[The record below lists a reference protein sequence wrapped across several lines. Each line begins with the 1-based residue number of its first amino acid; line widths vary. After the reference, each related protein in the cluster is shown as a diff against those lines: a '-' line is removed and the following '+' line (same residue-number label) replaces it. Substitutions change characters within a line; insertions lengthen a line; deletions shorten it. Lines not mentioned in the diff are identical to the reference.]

1 MIDIHKRVSSL
12 EVQKKKEGT
21 FAVVAGWAEDIK
33 VLGKIAFI
41 KLRDREGHLQLVT
54 TNPDLIKEIEKLT
67 KESVI
72 AVQGKVKKS
81 QLKAGGNELQISS
94 IELLSKAEAKLPIDV
109 TGKVP
114 ADLSKRLDFRVL
126 DLRNPKHA
134 AIFKVRAKIAEALR
148 EFFKKEG
155 FIEVQTPKL
164 VGAGA
169 EGGATLFILDY
180 YGKPAYLSQS
190 QQLYKQLMNIAGF
203 ERVYE
208 IGPSFRA
215 EKSHTI
221 RHLSEFTHIDVEFS
235 WIENEEDIMALQ
247 ERLLVFI
254 LKYVKERCKKELELL
269 NVGIDI
275 PKLPLPRITY
285 SEAIKMLQKAGSKIK
300 EGADIGTEDEKLL
313 GEIIKKKYNTDAYF
327 LIKFPWH
334 LDVCKFYW
342 MRDGNFGRGV
352 DFEYKGTEISTGAQR
367 EHRYD
372 ILIKQIREK
381 GLKPED
387 FTYYTEPFKFG
398 APPHGGFGM
407 GLDRLTQLILN
418 LPNIREA
425 VLFPRDPE
433 RLTP

>member
-1 MIDIHKRVSSL
+1 MIDIHKRISTA
-12 EVQKKKEGT
+12 EVHQKKQGT
-21 FAVVAGWAEDIK
+21 FAIVAGWAEEIK

-41 KLRDREGHLQLVT
+41 KLRDREGYLQLVT
-54 TNPDLIKEIEKLT
+54 SDKDLIKEIEEFS

-72 AVQGKVKKS
+72 LVQGQVKTS
-81 QLKAGGNELQISS
+81 QLKAGGNELQVSA
-94 IELLSKAEAKLPIDV
+94 IEVLSKAEPKLPIDV

-126 DLRNPKHA
+126 DLRNPKHL
-134 AIFKVRAKIAEALR
+134 AIFKVRAKISEALR
-148 EFFKKEG
+148 EFFKKEN
-155 FIEVQTPKL
+155 FIEMQTPKL

-169 EGGATLFILDY
+169 EGGATLFKLDY
-180 YGKPAYLSQS
+180 YDKPAYLSQS

-203 ERVYE
+203 GKVYE

-221 RHLSEFTHIDVEFS
+221 RHMAEFTHIDVEMS
-235 WIENEEDIMALQ
+235 WIKDEEDLMNFQ
-247 ERLLVFI
+247 ERLLEYV
-254 LKYVKERCKKELELL
+254 LKYVKSSCKKELELL
-269 NVGIDI
+269 GVEIEI
-275 PKLPLPRITY
+275 PKLPLPRISH
-285 SEAIKMLQKAGSKIK
+285 SEAIKMLQDAGSKIK
-300 EGADIGTEDEKLL
+300 DGEDIGTEDEKIL
-313 GEIIKKKYNTDAYF
+313 GELVKKKYATDAYF
-327 LIKFPWH
+327 LIKFPWS

-342 MRDGNFGRGV
+342 MRNKDFGRGA
-352 DFEYKGTEISTGAQR
+352 DFEYKGTEISSGSQR

-372 ILIKQIREK
+372 ILIKQLKEK

-387 FTYYTEPFKFG
+387 FVYYTEPFKYG

-418 LPNIREA
+418 LPNVREA
-425 VLFPRDPE
+425 TLFPRDPE